1 MVMNEFL
8 TCDSV
13 SLQPHL
19 VGGYYFQIQ
28 SLSGT
33 QWVDGGDFA
42 VETQE

>member
-1 MVMNEFL
+1 MVMNEFP

-19 VGGYYFQIQ
+19 VCGYYVQIQ

-33 QWVDGGDFA
+33 ERVEGGDFA